1 MWIRKFNIVEMA
13 MLPKTI
19 YRFNTIPIKIASEP
33 RIKPQHIWLISIQ
46 QGSQEYPI
54 GNAQFLQQMVL
65 GKLDNH
71 IRNKIKPLSYTSLV
85 VQLVT
90 ETHVRFLGW
99 EDPLEKG

>member
-1 MWIRKFNIVEMA
+1 MVQNAEHRNKFLPIPSTNI
-13 MLPKTI
+13 L
-19 YRFNTIPIKIASEP
+19 
-33 RIKPQHIWLISIQ
+33 

>member
-1 MWIRKFNIVEMA
+1 MVQNAEHRNKFLPIPSTNI
-13 MLPKTI
+13 
-19 YRFNTIPIKIASEP
+19 
-33 RIKPQHIWLISIQ
+33 W